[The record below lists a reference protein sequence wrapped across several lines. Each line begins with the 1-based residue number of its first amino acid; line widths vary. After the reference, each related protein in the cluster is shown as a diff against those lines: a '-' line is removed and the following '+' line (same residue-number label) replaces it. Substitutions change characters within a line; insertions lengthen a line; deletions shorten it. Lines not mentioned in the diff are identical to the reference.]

1 MVDEQDQC
9 WTIRKSADL
18 ICWPP
23 QKWCGSSPTD
33 QRWFGRIRGECEMM
47 MWNDESKLYTSLQ
60 YLTHIV
66 DLVFF
71 TFFLHHFGCFFHLQC
86 YSSSRYGIW
95 PVWSTMNPRLL
106 GFWAGP
112 NVNYRKFIRLKT
124 RNPWWCPPLWA
135 GDPSISFWLSQL
147 TSPFSLAY
155 IKLHPY
161 FSAGEIIEKH
171 IKSYWIISHI

>member
-1 MVDEQDQC
+1 
-9 WTIRKSADL
+9 
-18 ICWPP
+18 
-23 QKWCGSSPTD
+23 
-33 QRWFGRIRGECEMM
+33 
-47 MWNDESKLYTSLQ
+47 MWNDDVKRWIQALHIFTVFDTHRGPGFLYILSAS
-60 YLTHIV
+60 
-66 DLVFF
+66 FWM
-71 TFFLHHFGCFFHLQC
+71 FFHLQC

-147 TSPFSLAY
+147 TSPLFSCLHQVTSILFSWWNHWKTYQIVLNY
-155 IKLHPY
+155 ITY
-161 FSAGEIIEKH
+161 IIYH
-171 IKSYWIISHI
+171 VCNM